1 MRVRLA
7 VAELVNSVF
16 VNGQANVASSVHRI
30 SMDILFTTFC
40 KLPLIH
46 SEPLPRSRSKKKNTI
61 LYKAPLYLM
70 TRLLMVS
77 DWSIFHSAQSKSK
90 YCRDFNIARIM
101 LIYASLS
108 RWSGPLRRTPLS
120 MYLKSA
126 FKRISCK
133 TKLAVA

>member
-46 SEPLPRSRSKKKNTI
+46 SEPLPRSRSKKKRRHN
-61 LYKAPLYLM
+61 
-70 TRLLMVS
+70 
-77 DWSIFHSAQSKSK
+77 
-90 YCRDFNIARIM
+90 
-101 LIYASLS
+101 SLQ
-108 RWSGPLRRTPLS
+108 GTPLPHD
-120 MYLKSA
+120 
-126 FKRISCK
+126 
-133 TKLAVA
+133 AVTYGF